1 MTDRE
6 NFLLRWSR
14 RKLEVSSSESSA
26 PKTGADDPSSAAP
39 SDRAEQSKEPGAA
52 SPRATATEPGF
63 DIANLPSLDSITAV
77 TDIRAFLTPGVPQEL
92 ARAALRRAWAA
103 DPAIRDFVGLAENAW
118 DFTKP
123 GEVPGFGDLPPGTDI
138 KKLVA
143 QVFGEADESAGRAAF
158 KLPVVEP
165 EDAQA
170 QPIAGESA
178 APVLSDS
185 SPDIGAQEPAAV
197 AGAPKP
203 TAVAQLQD
211 GPSNIVQCDNIGA
224 SQNSHSE
231 NSDGQPKAP
240 RSRGR
245 ALPK

>member
-1 MTDRE
+1 MTNPE
-6 NFLLRWSR
+6 NFLERWSR
-14 RKLEVSSSESSA
+14 RKLEAGEDEPSTQMPSA
-26 PKTGADDPSSAAP
+26 DQAPAAAQSDRETPSTQPKTA
-39 SDRAEQSKEPGAA
+39 Q
-52 SPRATATEPGF
+52 ATAPEPGF
-63 DIANLPSLDSITAV
+63 DLANLPSLDSITAA
-77 TDIRAFLTPGVPQEL
+77 TDIRAFLAPGVPQEL
-92 ARAALRRAWAA
+92 ARAALRRAWVA
-103 DPAIRDFVGLAENAW
+103 DPAIRDFVGLSENAW

-123 GEVPGFGDLPPGTDI
+123 GEIPGFGDLPPGTDI

-143 QVFGEADESAGRAAF
+143 QVFGEADESAVRAAS
-158 KLPVVEP
+158 KLPAIEP

-178 APVLSDS
+178 APVLAGST
-185 SPDIGAQEPAAV
+185 PDVGAQEPAAV

-211 GPSNIVQCDNIGA
+211 GPSNFVQCNNIGA
-224 SQNSHSE
+224 LQNSHSE
-231 NSDGQPKAP
+231 NSDGQPKAS